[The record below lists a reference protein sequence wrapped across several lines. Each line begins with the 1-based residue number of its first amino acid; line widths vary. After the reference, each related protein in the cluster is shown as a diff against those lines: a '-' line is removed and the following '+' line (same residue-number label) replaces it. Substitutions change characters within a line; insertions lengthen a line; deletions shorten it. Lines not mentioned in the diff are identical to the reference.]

1 MDRGALAAT
10 FLISDGRPTE
20 PSESDD
26 RILGVV
32 ERRRDCMHGLLV
44 EVSIEAGR
52 EADSVEF
59 LKANVVPRVRE
70 APGFVSAYWWTSGSG
85 TDGWG
90 LTIFETEEAAK
101 AAAEM
106 AASNQIPMPDFVSMG
121 SQEVVRINA
130 TA

>member
-1 MDRGALAAT
+1 LERDAIGEVPHRGWTHDLNRRR
-10 FLISDGRPTE
+10 LV
-20 PSESDD
+20 D

-32 ERRRDCMHGLLV
+32 ERRRDRMHGLLV
-44 EVSIEAGR
+44 EVNIEAGR
-52 EADSVEF
+52 EAESIEF

-70 APGFVSAYWWTSGSG
+70 APGFVSAYWWTSGPG

-90 LTIFETEEAAK
+90 LTIFETEDAAK

-106 AASNQIPMPDFVSMG
+106 AGSGQMPMPDYVSMG
-121 SQEVVRINA
+121 NAEVVRINA